1 METLLGKDGAYIDG
15 LYYCPHH
22 KDKGFPGEIPELKFD
37 CDCRKPKIG
46 MLLKAAEDFNIDL
59 SQSIVIG
66 DSTLDIKMAE
76 NACMQSILVK
86 TGQSGLDGKYPVSPT
101 EVTEDLLDAVNLILT
116 NEERRRRWLC

>member
-1 METLLGKDGAYIDG
+1 
-15 LYYCPHH
+15 
-22 KDKGFPGEIPELKFD
+22 
-37 CDCRKPKIG
+37 

-86 TGQSGLDGKYPVSPT
+86 TGQSGLDRKYPVSPT

-116 NEERRRRWLC
+116 NEERRRR